1 MAKKNGKK
9 KLIEMTSSFY
19 EADRKNLKG
28 NAPKLELIDLG
39 TYNKT
44 YIDIQTENEYIRLEN
59 SIENLVNLFGNKTD
73 ESISIVVERFIQLES
88 TLTKAELFDI
98 LTDGL
103 SISYNNLPTF
113 FEKLH
118 RGARDYFTP

>member
-9 KLIEMTSSFY
+9 KLIEMTSKFY
-19 EADRKNLKG
+19 ETDRNSSKRDS
-28 NAPKLELIDLG
+28 PKLELIDLG
-39 TYNKT
+39 VYNKT
-44 YIDIQTENEYIRLEN
+44 YLDIQAENEYIRLEK
-59 SIENLVNLFGNKTD
+59 SIEQLVKIFGNKTD
-73 ESISIVVERFIQLES
+73 ESISIVVERFIEFES

-118 RGARDYFTP
+118 RGARDFFSS